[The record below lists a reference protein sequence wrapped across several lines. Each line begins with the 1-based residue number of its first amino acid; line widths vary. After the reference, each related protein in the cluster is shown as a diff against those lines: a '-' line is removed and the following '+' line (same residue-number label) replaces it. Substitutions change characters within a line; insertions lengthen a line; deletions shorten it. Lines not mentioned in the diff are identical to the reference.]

1 MAQETDTNQDS
12 QDLEV
17 TARAA
22 EVSRDWIL
30 KAARLPGKSLHLAI
44 ALQFNV
50 LDQRKRR
57 VELGNIT
64 WLRFGVDRN
73 SKYRSLAWLE
83 SAGLIAVERK
93 IGRAPLVTILDD
105 GP

>member
-1 MAQETDTNQDS
+1 MAQETDAGQENR
-12 QDLEV
+12 DLEV
-17 TARAA
+17 TAQET

-50 LDQRKRR
+50 LDERKRR
-57 VELGNIT
+57 VELGNVA
-64 WLRFGVDRN
+64 WQRFGVDRN

-93 IGRAPLVTILDD
+93 IGRAPLVTILD
-105 GP
+105 G